1 VGSSGRAVA
10 AALLAAAILPV
21 LAPATAVTA
30 ATAAAV
36 PPARNGVPSQDCP
49 PQVGQQLTS
58 TPWPQTRLKFQ
69 NAWPIS
75 QGDGVRVGVVDSGL
89 DPSQPQV
96 GRMHVADGHNVRP
109 GENPQDWMD
118 CYGHGT
124 GVSSIIAAPQ
134 LTGVPFVGVAPGAT
148 IIPIK
153 QTGRD
158 PRDGDSDGI
167 AAGIRY
173 AVQQHARVVNVS
185 VKTNAPTAAMEQ
197 AVAYAAQQQVVIVAA
212 AGNDAGESD
221 LKAAAYPA
229 AYAARYDNVIAV
241 AAVDQQDTV
250 AAFSDAGGYVSVAA
264 PGVGVIIASRGS
276 GYAKQDGTSFAA
288 PFVTGTVALL
298 LGADPAMTPA
308 QVRTRLEATADP
320 PPVSVPSER
329 YGYGIINPYRALT
342 AVRNDALTPPTP
354 AAAAPLPAPSAP
366 VAADRRLQ
374 HVALGAGLGLVA
386 LAALLAAGAAV
397 LRRARTDHADRA
409 ARPASRHRVRSG

>member
-1 VGSSGRAVA
+1 MGSSGRAVA
-10 AALLAAAILPV
+10 AALLAAAALPV
-21 LAPATAVTA
+21 LGPASPAG
-30 ATAAAV
+30 AV
-36 PPARNGVPSQDCP
+36 PAQECP

-58 TPWPQTRLKFQ
+58 TPWPQTRLRFQ

-75 QGDGVRVGVVDSGL
+75 RGDGVRVGVVDSGL

-96 GRMHVADGHNVRP
+96 ARIHIADGRNVRP
-109 GENPQDWMD
+109 GENPQDWLD

-124 GVSSIIAAPQ
+124 GVSSLIAAPQ
-134 LTGVPFVGVAPGAT
+134 VSGIPFVGVAPGAT

-185 VKTNAPTAAMEQ
+185 VKTNAPTSAMEQ
-197 AVAYAAQQQVVIVAA
+197 AVAYARQQHVVIVAA

-221 LKAAAYPA
+221 LQAVAYPA

-250 AAFSDAGGYVSVAA
+250 AAFSDSGGYVSVSA
-264 PGVGVIIASRGS
+264 PGVGVIIAARGS

-298 LGADPAMTPA
+298 LAADPAMTPA
-308 QVRTRLEATADP
+308 QVRARLEATADP

-329 YGYGIINPYRALT
+329 YGYGVINPYRALT
-342 AVRNDALTPPTP
+342 EVRNDTLTPPTP

-366 VAADRRLQ
+366 AAADRRLQ
-374 HVALGAGLGLVA
+374 HVALGAGLALVA

-397 LRRARTDHADRA
+397 LRRARTERADRQV
-409 ARPASRHRVRSG
+409 RPASRHRARVG

>member
-1 VGSSGRAVA
+1 MGSSGRAAA
-10 AALLAAAILPV
+10 AALLAAATLPV
-21 LAPATAVTA
+21 LAPAT
-30 ATAAAV
+30 
-36 PPARNGVPSQDCP
+36 PAGAVPSQDCP

-69 NAWPIS
+69 NAWSIS

-89 DPSQPQV
+89 DPGQPQV
-96 GRMHVADGHNVRP
+96 ARIHVADGHNVRP

-197 AVAYAAQQQVVIVAA
+197 AVSYAQQQHVVIVAA

-354 AAAAPLPAPSAP
+354 VAAAPLPAPSAP